1 MKNFCKFLAAVM
13 LAVFCVSASA
23 LAAEKEVSSID
34 AIDKGVADTG
44 ETHFTKTGLEC
55 RCIRP

>member
-13 LAVFCVSASA
+13 LAVFCVSGSV

-34 AIDKGVADTG
+34 AIDKGVGDG
-44 ETHFTKTGLEC
+44 CK
-55 RCIRP
+55 RR